1 MSNTENTDP
10 PIARRGQV
18 SVQHASPALFRFASS
33 LPSYHKFLDTGGLVF
48 EATRHSVEA
57 YERAFPDIPIQDADG
72 TIARIRLTTIPIEH
86 HPRLA
91 PQSPNKQAPFK
102 HQEEAIDIGLSRSYF
117 AFFDDM
123 GTAKSSTI
131 CYLIA
136 ELFARKQIDRALVI
150 TTKRGRP
157 QFMNEQVPMWMPPSI
172 KYMKGEIPATAKKR
186 EMKYPGEAVMI
197 GFTTPGAFQS
207 KRQTAEI
214 LTFVTGGK
222 RQGRCAIFVDE
233 SQNFKGWGAERVN
246 NLLLVINQGAECIV
260 KKFLFSGEP
269 QPKGFEDLL
278 AQFYLLDPN
287 IIGHNTMQ
295 SFTNQYCVMGGYQI
309 KEIVDYKNLEEL
321 TSRIAPHCRYIKI
334 TDVMD
339 MPEQIWEERKF
350 EPNDLQRDQYARVK
364 RELVAELQIALNSGD
379 YQTVTRTCKNAASK
393 FTVLAQISNGFFY
406 SDLMPGAEEGEP
418 RNVVRLSMERP
429 EYVLEE
435 LVSRHQKTI
444 IYCRFHED
452 LQMLKETMEKM
463 NLNGVEFSGR
473 LSDKQCEINKL
484 AFQSEDQSSPTILYA
499 TTGSGGEALNFQI
512 ANRTIYYSNSYN
524 YGHRIQSTRRTWR
537 AGQSKTCYYFD
548 IFGFPIDRLIWR
560 NLIDK
565 RDLADQLRLA
575 TTMAQLVDEI

>member
-1 MSNTENTDP
+1 MTDNNQP
-10 PIARRGQV
+10 EARRGQV
-18 SVQHASPALFRFASS
+18 TVAHATPALFRFASA
-33 LPSYHKFLDTGGLVF
+33 LPSYHKFLDTGGLIF
-48 EATRHSVEA
+48 EATRHSIEA
-57 YERAFPDIPIQDADG
+57 YEKAFPDIPIKDADG
-72 TIARIRLTTIPIEH
+72 TIARIKIVVPIVDK

-91 PQSPNKQAPFK
+91 PQSPDKLQPFH
-102 HQEEAIDIGLSRSYF
+102 HQEEAIDIGLSRPYY
-117 AFFDDM
+117 AFWDDM

-136 ELFARKQIDRALVI
+136 ELFARKLIDRALVI

-157 QFMNEQVPMWMPPSI
+157 QFMNEQLPQWMPPSI
-172 KYMKGEIPATAKKR
+172 KYLKGEMPATAKKR
-186 EMKYPGEAVMI
+186 QMKYPDNKVMI
-197 GFTTPGAFQS
+197 GFSTPGAFQS

-214 LTFVTGGK
+214 LEFVTGGQK
-222 RQGRCAIFVDE
+222 QGRCALFVDE
-233 SQNFKGWGAERVN
+233 SQNFKGWGAERFT
-246 NLLLVINQGAECIV
+246 NLTTVIDRSGECMV

-278 AQFYLLDPN
+278 AQFWILDPN

-295 SFTNQYCVMGGYQI
+295 SFENQYCIKGGYQI
-309 KEIVDYKNLEEL
+309 KEIVDYKNIEEL

-339 MPEQIWEERKF
+339 MPPQIWEERRF

-364 RELVAELQIALNSGD
+364 RELVAELQIAMESGD
-379 YQTVTRTCKNAASK
+379 YETVKRTCANAASK

-406 SDLMPGAEEGEP
+406 SDLMPGAEEGSP

-435 LVSRHQKTI
+435 LVSKHQKTI

-452 LQMLKETMEKM
+452 IQMLLETAKAMGF
-463 NLNGVEFSGR
+463 NAVEFSGR
-473 LSDKQCEINKL
+473 LSDKQCELNKL
-484 AFQSEDQSSPTILYA
+484 AFQSNDPASPHTLVA
-499 TTGSGGEALNFQI
+499 TTGSGGEALNLQI

-537 AGQSKTCYYFD
+537 AGQHETCYYFD
-548 IFGFPIDRLIWR
+548 IFGFPIDRLIWK

-565 RDLADQLRLA
+565 RDLAAQLKLA
-575 TTMAQLVDEI
+575 TDMAKLVDEI